1 MVCIPAA
8 DSIYVVCIALLDRL
22 VTIMWSGLHIN
33 KSVDSLCEV
42 CHVRAWVCKTCL
54 LVAHMKPSECKAPS
68 EGRNKLGY
76 LLAGGLD
83 CFAIVSQLA

>member
-1 MVCIPAA
+1 
-8 DSIYVVCIALLDRL
+8 
-22 VTIMWSGLHIN
+22 
-33 KSVDSLCEV
+33 
-42 CHVRAWVCKTCL
+42 
-54 LVAHMKPSECKAPS
+54 MKPSECKAPS